1 MKKIWILLAISLL
14 SFASTTKLWRREGA
28 ELFLKGTLKRVS
40 LSWDGILRPSFKL
53 TKLPE
58 VKEDF
63 LLSFLKDGS
72 RLWVGTGHEGRLYR
86 IEPDGKVK
94 LIYDASE
101 LDIYAITRDSRGN
114 IYFATSPRGK
124 IYRVK
129 GDRVEEFFDPEG
141 RFIWKLKYHNG
152 FLYAAT
158 GKPSALYRID
168 MEGAGQKIA
177 ELPDSQLLDFVF
189 SRNLIYLATS
199 GKGRV
204 YAYDGKGAFLLWE
217 SPYEEVSS
225 IAVWRG
231 KIYAATQG
239 KFRSQGKFSPSP
251 ASLSSIEVIVTPKTS
266 AKKTGVSSVVMGG
279 SYIYQIDPATRKAMV
294 FWKNPQKYI
303 SSLAV
308 FNKSLYAA
316 TGGKRARVFRIEG
329 FYRGDLVEEI
339 SAKEVRLIYP
349 ADRLYIITS
358 TPTGIYRMENLKVGG
373 YYITDVLDGGGQTLW
388 GRIYFEGKEL
398 KVYTRSGNSSNP
410 DSTWEDWS
418 PPVFSGEKVL
428 SSPARYLQV
437 KVKIP
442 VGASL
447 SSLRVFYKKMN
458 LPPRID
464 SIKVYPPNVVFKEYS
479 RERIRGLP
487 EDRDPGQ
494 GAGSLT
500 AKKAYKKGYRT
511 LMWKASDPD
520 GDRLVFKIIVKG
532 RDLNIT
538 MERAWKDNYY
548 TLDTTFLPDGK
559 YSVEI
564 VASDLPS
571 NPPRE
576 AQQVSKTSANFLIDN
591 TPPVISATP
600 SSRGIEVVVKDG
612 GSGVKGLF
620 YTTDGK
626 NWTLARPQDG
636 ICDGKE
642 ERFLIKRKDI
652 IALRAVDRH
661 ENTKTL
667 PLGGK

>member
-1 MKKIWILLAISLL
+1 MKKIWVLLVISLL
-14 SFASTTKLWRREGA
+14 SFASTTKVWRREGA
-28 ELFLKGTLKRVS
+28 ELFLKGSLKGVS
-40 LSWDGILRPSFKL
+40 LSWDGVLRPSFKL
-53 TKLPE
+53 TKLPNI
-58 VKEDF
+58 KEDF
-63 LLSFLKDGS
+63 LLSFLKDGN
-72 RLWVGTGHEGRLYR
+72 RFWVGTGHEGRLYR
-86 IEPDGKVK
+86 IDPDGKVK
-94 LIYDASE
+94 LIYDAAE
-101 LDIYAITRDSRGN
+101 LDIYAIAKDSRGY

-141 RFIWKLKYHNG
+141 RFIWKLKFHNS
-152 FLYAAT
+152 FLYAAA
-158 GKPSALYRID
+158 GKPSALYKID
-168 MEGAGQKIA
+168 LEGAGQKIA
-177 ELPDSQLLDFVF
+177 ELPDSQILDFVF
-189 SRNLIYLATS
+189 SGNLVYLATS

-204 YAYDGKGAFLLWE
+204 YAYDGKRASLLWE

-225 IAVWRG
+225 IAVWKG

-239 KFRSQGKFSPSP
+239 KIRGQGKFSLS
-251 ASLSSIEVIVTPKTS
+251 SSSSSSIEVIVTPKAST
-266 AKKTGVSSVVMGG
+266 KKTGVSSVVMSG

-316 TGGKRARVFRIEG
+316 TGGGRARVFKIED
-329 FYRGDLVEEI
+329 FYRGDLIEEI
-339 SAKEVRLIYP
+339 EAKEVRLIYP
-349 ADRLYIITS
+349 ADRPYIITS
-358 TPTGIYRMENLKVGG
+358 TPTGIYRMEAVKQGG

-388 GRIYFEGKEL
+388 GRIYFQGRGLE
-398 KVYTRSGNSSNP
+398 VYTRSGNSSNP
-410 DSTWEDWS
+410 DSTWEGWT
-418 PPVFSGEKVL
+418 PPIASGERVL

-479 RERIRGLP
+479 REKIRGLP
-487 EDRDPGQ
+487 EDRNPKEGT
-494 GAGSLT
+494 GSLT
-500 AKKAYKKGYRT
+500 AKKTYKKGYRT
-511 LMWKASDPD
+511 IMWKASDPD
-520 GDRLVFKIIVKG
+520 GDRLVFKIVVKG
-532 RDLNIT
+532 MGLKIT
-538 MERAWKDNYY
+538 MEKAWKDNYY

-559 YSVEI
+559 YRVEI
-564 VASDLPS
+564 IASDLPS
-571 NPPRE
+571 NPPQE
-576 AQQVSKTSANFLIDN
+576 SQQVSRTSESFLIDN
-591 TPPVISATP
+591 TPPDISVIP
-600 SSRGIEVVVKDG
+600 SSNRLEVVVRDG

-642 ERFLIKRKDI
+642 EKFILERKNI

-661 ENTKTL
+661 GNTKTL
-667 PLGGK
+667 PLRR